1 LNGIYSAI
9 NSLKERIKA
18 YAVTIENILNLE
30 ILGDDDRPAQWSIP
44 MSENGKMVGAIT
56 LDNNCIQLILKD
68 FDMLINA
75 SIRDLSRREKKYQFD
90 DGCSN
95 DCYR

>member
-44 MSENGKMVGAIT
+44 MSENGKMG
-56 LDNNCIQLILKD
+56 
-68 FDMLINA
+68 
-75 SIRDLSRREKKYQFD
+75 REKKYQFD